1 MNRLF
6 SRAALLALMLTS
18 LVFAQMG
25 GGMGNGSGGGMMGP
39 GNPGTPSTP
48 GQNNGMHQGQTTDHG
63 MGNALMNAMNMG
75 MGGREMM
82 DGPTIGADGTAYV
95 IRSLTESTATTT
107 TQAQLRH
114 ELVAV
119 NVRDGSARWKLEI
132 TGGMISEPA
141 LAKDGKL
148 FLTLADFPTATQTGG
163 GMMNPGNAAG
173 TGKAKL
179 LVISSDPGSAR
190 ITSTIEVE
198 SDVLSTPRVAVDETG
213 SYVVYVT
220 GFERGSM
227 GYSNGNDNDTIA
239 AGEKHLYAFNPDGR
253 LRFRLKLGEA
263 RIGVPAN

>member
-6 SRAALLALMLTS
+6 SRAALLALMLTT

-95 IRSLTESTATTT
+95 VRSIAQTTATTT
-107 TQAQLRH
+107 TQTQLRH
-114 ELVAV
+114 ELVAI

-141 LAKDGKL
+141 LAKD
-148 FLTLADFPTATQTGG
+148 DFPTATQTGG

-227 GYSNGNDNDTIA
+227 GYSSGNDNDTIA

>member
-6 SRAALLALMLTS
+6 SRTALLALMLTT

-25 GGMGNGSGGGMMGP
+25 GGMGSGNGGGMMGP
-39 GNPGTPSTP
+39 GNPGTPSNP
-48 GQNNGMHQGQTTDHG
+48 GQNNGMHQSQANDHG
-63 MGNALMNAMNMG
+63 MGNAFMNAMNMG

-82 DGPTIGADGTAYV
+82 DGPTVGVDGTAYV
-95 IRSLTESTATTT
+95 VRSLAQTATGTT

-119 NVRDGSARWKLEI
+119 NVRDGSARWKLEL

-148 FLTLADFPTATQTGG
+148 FLTLADFPAATQTGG
-163 GMMNPGNAAG
+163 GMMNPGGNAG

-179 LVISSDPGSAR
+179 LVISADQISAR
-190 ITSTIEVE
+190 ITATIEVE
-198 SDVLSTPRVAVDETG
+198 SDVLSAPRVAVDETG

-227 GYSNGNDNDTIA
+227 GNSNGNDNDTIA

>member
-6 SRAALLALMLTS
+6 SRAALLALVLTT

-25 GGMGNGSGGGMMGP
+25 GGMGNGNGGGMMGP
-39 GNPGTPSTP
+39 GNPSTPSNP

-95 IRSLTESTATTT
+95 VRGLSQSTSTT

-114 ELVAV
+114 ELVAI

-163 GMMNPGNAAG
+163 GMMNSGNATG

-190 ITSTIEVE
+190 ITTTIEVE

-213 SYVVYVT
+213 SYIVYVT

-227 GYSNGNDNDTIA
+227 GNGSVNDNDTIA